1 MGMADL
7 LAINYNNTI
16 TKSLKEKYNSLD
28 ENTKS
33 KINELEQLGKEKE
46 KLLLSND
53 KDKTDMEKYQNAAK
67 KKLELETIDKK
78 MQAIYE
84 EIGKRKE

>member
-1 MGMADL
+1 MGMTDL

-78 MQAIYE
+78 MQTIYE
-84 EIGKRKE
+84 EIGKRKK